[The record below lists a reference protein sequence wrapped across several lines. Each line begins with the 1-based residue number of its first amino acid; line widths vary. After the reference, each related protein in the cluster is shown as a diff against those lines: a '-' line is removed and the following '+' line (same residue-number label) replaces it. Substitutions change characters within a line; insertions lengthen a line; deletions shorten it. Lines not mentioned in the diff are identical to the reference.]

1 MPDASSPLD
10 PSADGAR
17 SARLSVRLP
26 AQQKALIER
35 AAALSGLTTTAFV
48 VSTLVDRAR
57 AVVLE
62 DRLTDLSASERE
74 AVFAQAYQV
83 VSDSRPKDDPA
94 VSPVPAPPHPDATH
108 ASGGPPPA

>member
-1 MPDASSPLD
+1 MPDASLPSEL
-10 PSADGAR
+10 SADGAR
-17 SARLSVRLP
+17 NARLSVRLP

-35 AAALSGLTTTAFV
+35 AAALSGLTTTAFA

-62 DRLTDLSASERE
+62 DRLTDLSAAERE

-83 VSDSRPKDDPA
+83 VSASRPGDGPA
-94 VSPVPAPPHPDATH
+94 ATSVPTPPSPEPPHVS
-108 ASGGPPPA
+108 SGAPAA